1 MNCCYRGIGSTEVF
15 REHQFDVKSELSGI
29 CPTGFCILQHAFS
42 GTGLPLLLYADALTF
57 EDSQQ
62 GLRALQNFDVS
73 AFCLLDDLVILCPC
87 SYLHVPQ
94 LMSRISKHGPG
105 EYYTQD

>member
-1 MNCCYRGIGSTEVF
+1 M
-15 REHQFDVKSELSGI
+15 
-29 CPTGFCILQHAFS
+29 QHASS

-73 AFCLLDDLVILCPC
+73 TFCFLDDLVILCPR
-87 SYLHVPQ
+87 SYLHTQ
-94 LMSRISKHGPG
+94 KLKSHISKPGPG
-105 EYYTQD
+105 GHYVQH